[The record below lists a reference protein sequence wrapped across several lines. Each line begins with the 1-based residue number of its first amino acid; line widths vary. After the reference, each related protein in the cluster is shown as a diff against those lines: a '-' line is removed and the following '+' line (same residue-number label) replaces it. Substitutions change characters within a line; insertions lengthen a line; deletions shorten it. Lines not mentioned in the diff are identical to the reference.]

1 MVEKSETTPAGPDMW
16 AQMMA
21 PVRYLGR
28 QVADL
33 FAPSS
38 EATGSD
44 EAYEITVELPG
55 VKDSDISVEVDD
67 RRVTVSG
74 KKDSSREEKDK
85 SYYFSERVYGSFT
98 RSFRVPDDADLDR
111 IEATHTDGVL
121 KISIPRRSKGP
132 ARRTVKVG
140 KD

>member
-21 PVRYLGR
+21 PVRHLGR

-44 EAYEITVELPG
+44 DAYEITVELPG

-132 ARRTVKVG
+132 ARRMIKVG